1 MLVRIPRIL
10 WIIALLLAQGC
21 ASLPPVI
28 LEEPIGPRDLTGSKS
43 GAGTLVVYTRLEPLN
58 GDPESPVRS
67 AYVVHALDGAQETQV
82 SNRARLGADPVPLA
96 LPAGRYRVLADGP
109 MYQPVSVLVVIQP
122 RDQTVVD
129 LTGEVFPQRPASVGD
144 WVRLPSGAVVGPR
157 ARVE

>member
-1 MLVRIPRIL
+1 VRIPRIL

-21 ASLPPVI
+21 ASLPQVV

-43 GAGTLVVYTRLEPLN
+43 GAGTLVVYTRFEPMN
-58 GDPESPVRS
+58 GDPES
-67 AYVVHALDGAQETQV
+67 
-82 SNRARLGADPVPLA
+82 PVPLA

-122 RDQTVVD
+122 KDQTIVD